1 MQHLIQKWHV
11 PYLSFFSRDLY
22 RDVAVRWTG
31 SGLGYLFLLLCVT
44 SIPLTFQLA
53 GALEQIKVVYMQH
66 VIDKLPPL
74 QIEQGVLTTDV
85 PQPYVIRLPEM
96 EEPFMVIDTRGTPAG
111 EDEFQAPV
119 VLQADRMIIDNQGEV
134 RSYPF
139 ENISQ
144 FTLDKAELSA
154 WLDKV
159 MGYVKPLAYLPVLA
173 SEFIYRALQAVI
185 YAVGGLVFAT
195 WLKVRLP
202 YGVLLRL
209 TCVALTPSLLLG
221 VLVSW
226 LGINFGLLGLVLF
239 LVSQGYLFFAIQSV
253 ARQAGNS
260 TPDDILVV

>member
-22 RDVAVRWTG
+22 RDVATRWTG
-31 SGLGYLFLLLCVT
+31 SGLGYLFLLLCFIC
-44 SIPLTFQLA
+44 IPMTFQVA
-53 GALEQIKVVYMQH
+53 PAIEQIKVVYMQH

-85 PQPYVIRLPEM
+85 QQPYVIRLPEM
-96 EEPFMVIDTRGTPAG
+96 DEPFLVIDTRGTPAG

-139 ENISQ
+139 EHISQ
-144 FTLDKAELSA
+144 FTLNKAELSA
-154 WLDKV
+154 WVDTM
-159 MGYVKPLAYLPVLA
+159 MGYVKLLAYVPLLV
-173 SEFIYRALQAVI
+173 SEFIYRALQVVI
-185 YAVGGLVFAT
+185 YAVGGLVFAA

-221 VLVSW
+221 LLVSG
-226 LGINFGLLGLVLF
+226 LGLNYGLMSLVLF
-239 LVSQGYLFFAIQSV
+239 LVSQGYIFFAIQSV
-253 ARQAGNS
+253 ARQPGNS
-260 TPDDILVV
+260 SPDDILVV